1 MSCAIFAYENNPC
14 EVFMKSGFKQWG
26 SALLLVLTAM
36 IWGVAFVAQSVGGDS
51 VGPFTFLASRSFIAG
66 VALLPVIAWR
76 NRRAVP
82 AAKPASSRDLWVGG
96 VLCGTALMIASAFQ
110 QIGIGD
116 PNTTV
121 GKAGFITAL
130 YIVIVPLA
138 GIFMKKK
145 IQFTVWIGVALAT
158 FGMYL
163 LCITESLTISYG
175 DVLILICAVCFSV
188 QILLVDYFSPKVDGV
203 KLACLEFFT
212 CGTLSL
218 VMMLI
223 TETPTW
229 DSVLEAWMPILYAG
243 LFSSAIGYTLQIVA
257 QKNTP
262 PTLAS
267 LLMSLESVFSV
278 LAGWAILGQVM
289 SGRELIGC
297 VLVFAAVLLAQI
309 PVSAFAKLSKK

>member
-1 MSCAIFAYENNPC
+1 MR
-14 EVFMKSGFKQWG
+14 KRFKKWG
-26 SALLLVLTAM
+26 SVLLLLLTAV

-66 VALLPVIAWR
+66 LALLPVIAWR
-76 NRRAVP
+76 NRRAT
-82 AAKPASSRDLWVGG
+82 AAKTISASSRTLWLGG
-96 VLCGTALMIASAFQ
+96 ILCGAALMVASAFQ

-138 GIFMKKK
+138 GIFMKKR
-145 IQFTVWIGVALAT
+145 IPVTVWIGVALAT

-163 LCITESLTISYG
+163 LCITESFSISYG

-188 QILLVDYFSPKVDGV
+188 QILLVDHFSPKVDGV
-203 KLACLEFFT
+203 KLACIEFFT
-212 CGTLSL
+212 CGTLSF

-229 DSVLEAWMPILYAG
+229 GSVLEAWVPILYAG
-243 LFSSAIGYTLQIVA
+243 LFSSAVGYTLQIVA
-257 QKNTP
+257 QKNVP

-267 LLMSLESVFSV
+267 LLMSLESVFAV
-278 LAGWAILGQVM
+278 LAGWVILGQSM

-309 PVSAFAKLSKK
+309 PVTSLGKLLKK

>member
-1 MSCAIFAYENNPC
+1 MRNQI
-14 EVFMKSGFKQWG
+14 KRWG
-26 SALLLVLTAM
+26 SVLLLLLTAV

-51 VGPFTFLASRSFIAG
+51 VGAFTFLASRSFIAG

-76 NRRAVP
+76 NRRAS
-82 AAKPASSRDLWVGG
+82 AAKDSPSSPRVLWLGG
-96 VLCGTALMIASAFQ
+96 ILCGTALMIASAFQ

-121 GKAGFITAL
+121 GKAGLITAL

-138 GIFMKKK
+138 GIFMKKR
-145 IQFTVWIGVALAT
+145 IPVTVWIGVALAT

-163 LCITESLTISYG
+163 LCITESFSISYG

-188 QILLVDYFSPKVDGV
+188 QILLVDHFSPKVDGV
-203 KLACLEFFT
+203 KLACIEFFT
-212 CGTLSL
+212 CGVLSF

-229 DSVLEAWMPILYAG
+229 GSVLEAWMPILYAG
-243 LFSSAIGYTLQIVA
+243 LFSSAVGYTLQIVA
-257 QKNTP
+257 QKNVP

-267 LLMSLESVFSV
+267 LLMSLESVFAV
-278 LAGWAILGQVM
+278 LAGWVILGQSM

-297 VLVFAAVLLAQI
+297 VLVFAAVMLAQI
-309 PVSAFAKLSKK
+309 PVSGFVKKSKK

>member
-1 MSCAIFAYENNPC
+1 MRNR
-14 EVFMKSGFKQWG
+14 FKKWG
-26 SALLLVLTAM
+26 SVLLLLLTAV

-66 VALLPVIAWR
+66 LALLPVIAWR
-76 NRRAVP
+76 NRRAT
-82 AAKPASSRDLWVGG
+82 AAKTTSASSRTLWLGG
-96 VLCGTALMIASAFQ
+96 ILCGTALMVASAFQ

-138 GIFMKKK
+138 GIFMKKR
-145 IQFTVWIGVALAT
+145 IPVTVWIGVALAT

-163 LCITESLTISYG
+163 LCITESFSISYG

-188 QILLVDYFSPKVDGV
+188 QILLVDHFSPKVDGV
-203 KLACLEFFT
+203 KLACIEFFT
-212 CGTLSL
+212 CGTLSF

-229 DSVLEAWMPILYAG
+229 GSVLEAWMPILYAG
-243 LFSSAIGYTLQIVA
+243 LFSSAVGYTLQIVA
-257 QKNTP
+257 QKNVP

-267 LLMSLESVFSV
+267 LLMSLESVFAV
-278 LAGWAILGQVM
+278 LAGWVILGQSM

-309 PVSAFAKLSKK
+309 PVTSLGKLLKK

>member
-1 MSCAIFAYENNPC
+1 MRNR
-14 EVFMKSGFKQWG
+14 FKKWG
-26 SALLLVLTAM
+26 SVLLLLLTAV

-66 VALLPVIAWR
+66 LALLPVIAWR
-76 NRRAVP
+76 NRRAT
-82 AAKPASSRDLWVGG
+82 AAKTTSASSRTLWLGG
-96 VLCGTALMIASAFQ
+96 ILCGAALMIASAFQ

-138 GIFMKKK
+138 GIFMKKR
-145 IQFTVWIGVALAT
+145 IPVTVWIGVALAT

-163 LCITESLTISYG
+163 LCITESFSISYG

-188 QILLVDYFSPKVDGV
+188 QILLVDHFSPKVDGV
-203 KLACLEFFT
+203 KLACIEFFT
-212 CGTLSL
+212 CGTLSF

-229 DSVLEAWMPILYAG
+229 GSVLEAWMPILYAG
-243 LFSSAIGYTLQIVA
+243 LFSSAVGYTLQIVA
-257 QKNTP
+257 QKNVP

-267 LLMSLESVFSV
+267 LLMSLESVFAV
-278 LAGWAILGQVM
+278 LAGWVILGQSM

-309 PVSAFAKLSKK
+309 PVSSLGKLLKK

>member
-1 MSCAIFAYENNPC
+1 MRNR
-14 EVFMKSGFKQWG
+14 FKKWG
-26 SALLLVLTAM
+26 SVLLLLLTAV

-66 VALLPVIAWR
+66 LALLPVIAWR
-76 NRRAVP
+76 NRRAT
-82 AAKPASSRDLWVGG
+82 AAKTTSASSRTLWLGG
-96 VLCGTALMIASAFQ
+96 ILCGAALMVASAFQ

-138 GIFMKKK
+138 GIFMKKR
-145 IQFTVWIGVALAT
+145 IPVTVWIGVALAT

-163 LCITESLTISYG
+163 LCITESFSISYG

-188 QILLVDYFSPKVDGV
+188 QILLVDHFSPKVDGV
-203 KLACLEFFT
+203 KLACIEFFT

-229 DSVLEAWMPILYAG
+229 GSVLEAWVPILYAG
-243 LFSSAIGYTLQIVA
+243 LFSSAVGYTLQIVA
-257 QKNTP
+257 QKNVP

-267 LLMSLESVFSV
+267 LLMSLESVFAV
-278 LAGWAILGQVM
+278 LAGWVILGQSM

-309 PVSAFAKLSKK
+309 PVTSLGKLLKK

>member
-1 MSCAIFAYENNPC
+1 MRNQI
-14 EVFMKSGFKQWG
+14 KRWG
-26 SALLLVLTAM
+26 SVLLLLLTAV

-51 VGPFTFLASRSFIAG
+51 VGAFTFLASRSFIAG

-76 NRRAVP
+76 NRRAS
-82 AAKPASSRDLWVGG
+82 AAKDSPSSPRVLWLGG
-96 VLCGTALMIASAFQ
+96 ILCGTALMIASAFQ

-138 GIFMKKK
+138 GIFMKKR
-145 IQFTVWIGVALAT
+145 IPVTVWIGVALAT

-163 LCITESLTISYG
+163 LCITESFSISYG

-188 QILLVDYFSPKVDGV
+188 QILLVDHFSPKVDGV
-203 KLACLEFFT
+203 KLACIEFFT

-229 DSVLEAWMPILYAG
+229 GSVLEAWMPILYAG
-243 LFSSAIGYTLQIVA
+243 LFSSAVGYTLQIVA
-257 QKNTP
+257 QKNVP

-267 LLMSLESVFSV
+267 LLMSLESVFAV
-278 LAGWAILGQVM
+278 LAGWVILGQSM

-297 VLVFAAVLLAQI
+297 VLVFAAVMLAQI
-309 PVSAFAKLSKK
+309 PVSGFVKKSKK

>member
-1 MSCAIFAYENNPC
+1 MTN
-14 EVFMKSGFKQWG
+14 KFKQMG
-26 SALLLVLTAM
+26 SALLLVITAM

-66 VALLPVIAWR
+66 AALLPVIAWR
-76 NRRAVP
+76 NRRSGGEG
-82 AAKPASSRDLWVGG
+82 KKDSSSRALWVGG

-116 PNTTV
+116 PATTV

-145 IQFTVWIGVALAT
+145 IPLTVWIGVALAT
-158 FGMYL
+158 VGMYL
-163 LCITESLTISYG
+163 LCIKEGLAISYG
-175 DVLILICAVCFSV
+175 DFLILICAVVFSG
-188 QILLVDYFSPKVDGV
+188 QILLVDHFSPQVDGV
-203 KLACLEFFT
+203 KMSCIQFFT
-212 CGTLSL
+212 CGVLSAI
-218 VMMLI
+218 MMLI

-229 DSVLEAWMPILYAG
+229 ASIIEAWMPILYAG

-257 QKNTP
+257 QKNVP

-278 LAGWAILGQVM
+278 LAGWVILNQSL
-289 SGRELIGC
+289 SGRELLGC
-297 VLVFAAVLLAQI
+297 VLVFGAVLLAQI
-309 PVSAFAKLSKK
+309 PISTVMKRAKK